1 MELWAKKRPINNI
14 GQPYEFITYFDNE
27 NQKYFLS
34 DQLDREI
41 YQECM
46 VTNGNNQCIMYR
58 EFERPY
64 VKRMVKK

>member
-14 GQPYEFITYFDNE
+14 GQHYEFITYFDNE

-34 DQLDREI
+34 DQLDRNV

-46 VTNGNNQCIMYR
+46 VIKNNECIMYR
-58 EFERPY
+58 EFEKPF
-64 VKRMVKK
+64 VKRKVL